1 MTRGAR
7 ARRGFPYQNRDPF
20 RETQALVSLDAEIR
34 FAREVTHEN
43 VVKLVDCFA
52 TAERV
57 YLVLEHGGRDLY
69 AILTLRAGLPED
81 HLTEAA
87 ARCVGRQLVAAVGA
101 LAAVSLA
108 HGDVKPE
115 HVLVDADNRVALTD
129 LGSCRRFGEGAAATT
144 SRSSLGFAAPEAL
157 LGRPF
162 DPFANDV
169 FSVGAVLL
177 ECLVGVRWFA
187 EHWLPVTPEEAAAR
201 AGPAAIDDGRRSFRS
216 LEDVLVW
223 NAGSPAAPPV
233 LNANAPGAYV
243 AAVAAAV
250 AALDRPLAAVR
261 ATTDAATFLR
271 DALCVDVA
279 HRPTAEALAEHAWFT
294 TGPLRP
300 PSSAESRGIGP
311 RR

>member
-1 MTRGAR
+1 MT
-7 ARRGFPYQNRDPF
+7 
-20 RETQALVSLDAEIR
+20 
-34 FAREVTHEN
+34 
-43 VVKLVDCFA
+43 
-52 TAERV
+52 
-57 YLVLEHGGRDLY
+57 
-69 AILTLRAGLPED
+69 
-81 HLTEAA
+81 
-87 ARCVGRQLVAAVGA
+87 
-101 LAAVSLA
+101 
-108 HGDVKPE
+108 
-115 HVLVDADNRVALTD
+115 LTD

-169 FSVGAVLL
+169 FSLGAVLL
-177 ECLVGVRWFA
+177 ECLVGVCWFA
-187 EHWLPVTPEEAAAR
+187 DHWLPVAPDEAAAR
-201 AGPAAIDDGRRSFRS
+201 AGPAADGDGHNTTTSDRRSFRS
-216 LEDVLVW
+216 LEDLLVW

-261 ATTDAATFLR
+261 ATPDAATFLR

-279 HRPTAEALAEHAWFT
+279 HRPTAEALADHAWFT